1 MSTNSEGEL
10 PAYKLVSNL
19 KHKRPLRQSLRNNA
33 TQAERKLWRSLQGKQ
48 LDGFK
53 FRRQHSID
61 RYILD
66 FFCPSANL
74 AIELDGETHYTPE
87 AIEYDRVRDE
97 YLEAVGIKVVR
108 YRNQD
113 VYENIE
119 GVLEDL
125 RMHLAR
131 CK

>member
-1 MSTNSEGEL
+1 MSTKSEGEL

-19 KHKRPLRQSLRNNA
+19 KPKRELR
-33 TQAERKLWRSLQGKQ
+33 RSLQNKK

-66 FFCPSANL
+66 FFCPSVNL

-87 AIEYDRVRDE
+87 AIEYDRT
-97 YLEAVGIKVVR
+97 KSK
-108 YRNQD
+108 
-113 VYENIE
+113 
-119 GVLEDL
+119 
-125 RMHLAR
+125 H
-131 CK
+131 